1 MVPLKPWLAVC
12 NQSKPQGTAARRLLK
27 HSAMLELPRGRNA
40 SGHKGV
46 FQRLEKQVNEKRE
59 GGSERGREGGREG
72 GRKEGRERDRGDGGQ
87 PGLADSL
94 AAYAGAAQILMI
106 FNIEP
111 DLIFFPVKL

>member
-59 GGSERGREGGREG
+59 GGSERGRE
-72 GRKEGRERDRGDGGQ
+72 EGRERDRGDGGQ